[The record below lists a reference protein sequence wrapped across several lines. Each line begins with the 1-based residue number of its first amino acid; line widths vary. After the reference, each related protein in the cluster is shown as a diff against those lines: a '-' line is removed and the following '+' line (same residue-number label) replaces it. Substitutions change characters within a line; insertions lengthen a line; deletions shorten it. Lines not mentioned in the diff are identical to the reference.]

1 MQCIWGKKFV
11 FIWCYIAKNA
21 NSRKDWQI
29 KYNIFGKAI
38 KEEPNLLYYTCSKCT
53 TKPLF
58 DA

>member
-1 MQCIWGKKFV
+1 MHLGQKNCFYIV
-11 FIWCYIAKNA
+11 LYIAKNA
-21 NSRKDWQI
+21 NFRKDWQI